1 MEMRE
6 EIEVFKGDYIQFP
19 LNDFEN
25 GNIESFE
32 LAFDDICNKRE
43 NVLWKKNTKI
53 CRLDNGIIMGKDNN
67 HIEFRLTKVEK
78 SFYFFISSKRKVS
91 GEILDEEVRSRGN
104 FSIES
109 GEWIYEF
116 QAHEDKYV
124 LKKYLPD
131 EIISQPVV
139 KTLKNSLDRDD
150 SILSTID
157 ENDLNEISNQ
167 KNSEQKQNK
176 SLANKKETLESDLKV
191 LKKDNGLLK
200 NDIDN
205 LMVEKDALNK
215 QKKDMNKKWGQYKK
229 EKDELNAKITE
240 LNLQKKELKSDLESL
255 KKDNGRLKSDI
266 DKLVVEK
273 DDLEK
278 RNKDMSKEKGDLAAY
293 LDKTQKECEQFQKEI
308 DELNAKIP
316 ELERQKKE
324 LIDKK
329 STISAHLEKLQKEVE
344 KDYSQ
349 FDETVKEISSQYTI
363 DEKIL
368 TLYKD
373 KDIVPIEKLIHD
385 AEEAVKRMED
395 QICTFVKNHD
405 YEIAKIE
412 DHLD

>member
-6 EIEVFKGDYIQFP
+6 KIEVFKGDYIQFP

-25 GNIESFE
+25 GNIELFE
-32 LAFDDICNKRE
+32 LTFDDIDNKRE
-43 NVLWKKNTKI
+43 KVLGIFNNTKS
-53 CRLDNGIIMGKDNN
+53 CRLDNGIIMGKGKH
-67 HIEFRLTKVEK
+67 HIEFRLTKIEEK
-78 SFYFFISSKRKVS
+78 FHFCICSKKKLS
-91 GEILDEEVRSRGN
+91 GKILDGAANYRGS
-104 FSIES
+104 FPIES
-109 GEWIYEF
+109 GTWNYEF
-116 QAHEDKYV
+116 MALGERYV
-124 LKKYLPD
+124 LNTTLPNGA
-131 EIISQPVV
+131 ISQLFTGSTVIFD
-139 KTLKNSLDRDD
+139 LSNIDADD
-150 SILSTID
+150 I
-157 ENDLNEISNQ
+157 NEISNQ
-167 KNSEQKQNK
+167 KQSEQKQNK
-176 SLANKKETLESDLKV
+176 TLANKKETLESDLKV

-205 LMVEKDALNK
+205 LMVEKDALKK
-215 QKKDMNKKWGQYKK
+215 QKKDMSKECGQFKK

-255 KKDNGRLKSDI
+255 KKDNVCLKSDI
-266 DKLVVEK
+266 DKLVIEK

-278 RNKDMSKEKGDLAAY
+278 QNKDMSKEKGELESY
-293 LDKTQKECEQFQKEI
+293 LDKTQRDCLQYQKEI
-308 DELNAKIP
+308 DELNAKIS

-324 LIDKK
+324 LMDKK
-329 STISAHLEKLQKEVE
+329 STISEHLDSLQKEVE

-395 QICTFVKNHD
+395 QIRTFVKNHD